1 MDHLN
6 QFNKLSTYKYETI
19 LNALQSKKSNIIEI
33 DFCRPISIRR
43 RRQPLKEPSVLDNP
57 YLYQTVVVNGL
68 PRDAKPDEL
77 IEFFNRFYPILSIKM
92 LTSTRTNQTFSGK
105 VHVIFRN
112 QLDAQTFVQKSEFQ
126 TIIYVNDYVL
136 QLCNGYTLVCRM
148 LVDCDD
154 KDENDIIKQTDQL
167 KFRNG

>member
-1 MDHLN
+1 
-6 QFNKLSTYKYETI
+6 
-19 LNALQSKKSNIIEI
+19 
-33 DFCRPISIRR
+33 
-43 RRQPLKEPSVLDNP
+43 
-57 YLYQTVVVNGL
+57 
-68 PRDAKPDEL
+68 
-77 IEFFNRFYPILSIKM
+77 LSIKM